1 MSLKYDLSEDV
12 IIEPEFKKFL
22 KFRSLNNVYKF
33 RVLFNYLL
41 SNYFKEEYDEYHNL
55 IHLHINDNFKNFL
68 KRNKKYYGN
77 NYSIEGVKALLQI
90 FIKKYEYEIEI

>member
-12 IIEPEFKKFL
+12 IIDPEFKKFL
-22 KFRSLNNVYKF
+22 KFKNPNNVYKF
-33 RVLFNYLL
+33 RVLYNYLL
-41 SNYFKEEYDEYHNL
+41 CNYFMEEYDEDHNL
-55 IHLHINDNFKNFL
+55 IHLHINDKFKNFL

-77 NYSIEGVKALLQI
+77 NYSKEGVKALLQI